1 MSISTEEAVQKLDFT
16 PDPAAESVLPDA
28 NAGRLDFI
36 PDDPGELRRAVTDMA
51 ARINLADWRF
61 VKLIAAM
68 ERTRSWREGGYCSL
82 GNWLDHRCGLGP
94 CASRERIRIGRAL
107 ERLPHIDA
115 AFRDGAIS
123 YSKVRAITRVATPHT
138 DAMLLAI
145 AEGGSA
151 AQLESLV
158 RTCERVGGS
167 RRRASSEERR
177 GLSWH
182 YEDGMLVITA
192 AVPAERGA
200 LVINALQQVVDGRR
214 DESEARNGEWL
225 ADMCRPGNA
234 EPAAADGS
242 VEAPVEGAGAT
253 DGKALAAQSERAPN
267 VPADVSAEA
276 PADDTGA
283 DNGGEAYPRVESA
296 ATDVSVES
304 PDDRAG
310 VRDGWEVCARDAIA
324 AATGMDACG
333 DVSAE
338 TQADRGSGE
347 DVFAR
352 DSSAAL
358 IDVDVPGD
366 VSAEAP
372 ADDTGADNG
381 GEVSPQV
388 GSAALTDVDVSAEAD
403 GLPDWLEF
411 AWSSREQRYADA
423 LVDMAEHCLATRAG
437 AWKRRRT
444 GRRYEVM
451 LTIGRNELAKQS
463 AGGARYHV
471 ERDWGIDEE
480 DARHIACDAD
490 LTEYIEDAKGNLLNY
505 ERRSRIVP
513 ARLLRALKLRDRNR
527 CRFPGCAH
535 QRYVEA
541 HHVQHWIDGG
551 ETCLE
556 NLVLLC
562 SAHHRLLHH
571 GAYHIVV
578 EDGGV
583 VFVGRDGEVMPPALS
598 PQFAELSEDVFAEV
612 PLPGSDAVDC
622 PMPTRRRNVLKTHSD
637 REVVDMVHHRE
648 DWGRKKNLRFRKEL
662 AKLARGN
669 LGTIWEP
676 SAPGARGCPS

>member
-1 MSISTEEAVQKLDFT
+1 MSVPTEEIVQHVDFT
-16 PDPAAESVLPDA
+16 PDPATESVLPEADPD
-28 NAGRLDFI
+28 RLDFI

-68 ERTRSWREGGYCSL
+68 ERIRSWREGGYCSL

-225 ADMCRPGNA
+225 AAMCRPGNA
-234 EPAAADGS
+234 EPAAEEGS
-242 VEAPVEGAGAT
+242 GEEPVEGVGAI
-253 DGKALAAQSERAPN
+253 DAQEMMSRAESE
-267 VPADVSAEA
+267 
-276 PADDTGA
+276 
-283 DNGGEAYPRVESA
+283 
-296 ATDVSVES
+296 ATDVF
-304 PDDRAG
+304 
-310 VRDGWEVCARDAIA
+310 
-324 AATGMDACG
+324 
-333 DVSAE
+333 AE
-338 TQADRGSGE
+338 TQADRASEYNGDEACPQVEAAAVTDVDASEDVSAESQADRASGE

-352 DSSAAL
+352 DSSAAS
-358 IDVDVPGD
+358 IDGDVPG
-366 VSAEAP
+366 
-372 ADDTGADNG
+372 
-381 GEVSPQV
+381 
-388 GSAALTDVDVSAEAD
+388 DVSAEAD

-423 LVDMAEHCLATRAG
+423 LVDMAEHCLATRAAFHG
-437 AWKRRRT
+437 STPPTTGEMPALPYASAVGEAPPAEGSWKRRRT

-513 ARLLRALKLRDRNR
+513 GRLLRALKLRDKNR
-527 CRFPGCAH
+527 CRFLARGIPSRSPAEGSFPGCAH

-541 HHVQHWIDGG
+541 HHVRHWIDGG

-571 GAYHIVV
+571 GAYHIVI
-578 EDGGV
+578 EDGDV

-598 PQFAELSEDVFAEV
+598 PQFAEIPEDVSAEV

-662 AKLARGN
+662 MKLAER
-669 LGTIWEP
+669 TW
-676 SAPGARGCPS
+676 

>member
-1 MSISTEEAVQKLDFT
+1 MSVPTEEAVQLLDFMT
-16 PDPAAESVLPDA
+16 DPAAESVLLEADPD
-28 NAGRLDFI
+28 RLDFI

-68 ERTRSWREGGYCSL
+68 ERTRSWREGGYCNL

-94 CASRERIRIGRAL
+94 CAARERIRIGRAL

-145 AEGGSA
+145 AEGSSA

-158 RTCERVGGS
+158 RTYERVGSS
-167 RRRASSEERR
+167 RRGRASSEERR
-177 GLSWH
+177 SLSWH

-214 DESEARNGEWL
+214 DESEARDGAWL
-225 ADMCRPGNA
+225 AAMCRPGNA
-234 EPAAADGS
+234 EPAAVDGS
-242 VEAPVEGAGAT
+242 G
-253 DGKALAAQSERAPN
+253 
-267 VPADVSAEA
+267 EA
-276 PADDTGA
+276 PADGA
-283 DNGGEAYPRVESA
+283 GA
-296 ATDVSVES
+296 
-304 PDDRAG
+304 
-310 VRDGWEVCARDAIA
+310 
-324 AATGMDACG
+324 MDAQEMMSQAEWAP

-338 TQADRGSGE
+338 TQADHASGE
-347 DVFAR
+347 DVFAQ

-358 IDVDVPGD
+358 IDVD
-366 VSAEAP
+366 
-372 ADDTGADNG
+372 
-381 GEVSPQV
+381 
-388 GSAALTDVDVSAEAD
+388 ALGDVSAEAD

-444 GRRYEVM
+444 GRRYEVV

-463 AGGARYHV
+463 AGGARHHV

-513 ARLLRALKLRDRNR
+513 ARLLRALKLRDKNR

-571 GAYHIVV
+571 GAYHIVM
-578 EDGGV
+578 EDGDV
-583 VFVGRDGEVMPPALS
+583 VFVGRNGEVMPPALS
-598 PQFAELSEDVFAEV
+598 PQFAELSEDVSAEV
-612 PLPGSDAVDC
+612 PLLPNGTEIPDQSLA
-622 PMPTRRRNVLKTHSD
+622 RRPNVLKTHSD
-637 REVVDMVHHRE
+637 REIVDMLHYRE
-648 DWGRKKNLRFRKEL
+648 DWGRNDRWLERILKRTPEHMT
-662 AKLARGN
+662 
-669 LGTIWEP
+669 TI
-676 SAPGARGCPS
+676 